1 MDFPFPE
8 CPGPDTYIEAE
19 RDFVQPA
26 PMNEPRGPKFIRWMT
41 PSNYPGG
48 SVWIMQILVFGPDER
63 IFDRMTYDDNKVYWS
78 RDTQTPLT
86 REATCASAGLHNNSR
101 VFVSTR
107 GHSDSLDKTA

>member
-8 CPGPDTYIEAE
+8 RPGPDTYIEAE

-26 PMNEPRGPKFIRWMT
+26 PMNEPPGPKRKRMDHAD
-41 PSNYPGG
+41 SR
-48 SVWIMQILVFGPDER
+48 FGPDER